1 MRTLPFILLMAL
13 ARISVAH
20 TQAKFL
26 YLTHYSAHV
35 AEGDLVD
42 VSKIG
47 NGVRMTLGQRN
58 VLTFDQRGD
67 RLANPRNVQ
76 RAEKRPAVT
85 LQFSAHPT
93 EKGVVMLDVKS
104 VYPRIVRYRIGV
116 RARGSRDFHET
127 KTLPLNP
134 NLPVLEGW
142 KGPFEELVLFDF
154 RLTDEKPPKT
164 A

>member
-1 MRTLPFILLMAL
+1 MRTLPFIVLMVL
-13 ARISVAH
+13 ARISVAE

-42 VSKIG
+42 VRKIG
-47 NGVRMTLGQRN
+47 NGVRIALGQRY
-58 VLTFDQRGD
+58 VVTFDQGGD
-67 RLANPRNVQ
+67 RLVNPRSVQ
-76 RAEKRPAVT
+76 GPQTRPTVT
-85 LQFSAHPT
+85 LQFSAHDT

-104 VYPRIVRYRIGV
+104 VYPRIVRYRIAV
-116 RARGSRDFHET
+116 RARGGRDFHET

-134 NLPVLEGW
+134 NIPVLEGW

-154 RLTDEKPPKT
+154 HLTDEKPPKT